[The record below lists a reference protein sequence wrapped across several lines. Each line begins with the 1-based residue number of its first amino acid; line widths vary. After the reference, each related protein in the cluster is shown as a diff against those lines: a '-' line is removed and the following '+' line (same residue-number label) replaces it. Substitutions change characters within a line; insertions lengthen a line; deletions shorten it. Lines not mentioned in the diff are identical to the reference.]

1 MSIPATYTWFA
12 AHELKLAW
20 RDWLSMLMAGKRGRV
35 GAVAIGLGA
44 FVVFMHLIALVAVGP
59 YASAGQS
66 PDKATLAILSAFVLL
81 AWFLMISQAME
92 SVTRAF
98 YSRGD
103 LDLILSSPAATRRLF
118 AVRIG
123 TLALSS
129 MSMAVLLAGPF
140 INVLTVLGGPRWL
153 FGYGVF
159 AAMGA
164 AAAAIA
170 VSGTVILFRL
180 MGPRRTRFAAQVL
193 AAVVGAAFVIGLQ
206 VAAILTYGTFSRLAI
221 IFSQGFVDHAPEAS
235 SLLYLPARAILG
247 DPVALLAVMVTG
259 IGALGAAVGAF
270 ASGFGEHAIAAASVA
285 QRSPVRKAL
294 ARPFHATSPASA
306 LRRKELTLL
315 RRDPWLMSQTLM
327 QLLYLVPPALLLWR
341 SFGEGSSIGLL
352 LVPVLVMAAGQLAG
366 GLAWLAISGEDAP
379 ELVATAPVPR
389 GFVMRAKIEAVL
401 LAVAAVF
408 APLVLVFALLAPI
421 SALVTAVFIA
431 LAAASATA
439 IQFWFRSQA
448 KRSQFRRRH
457 TSSRVATFA
466 EAFSSIG
473 WAATAA
479 LAAHG
484 TFAAIGVAIL
494 TLIVLWG
501 ARLISPHRAVIGER

>member
-1 MSIPATYTWFA
+1 MSQPATYTWFA

-20 RDWLSMLMAGKRGRV
+20 RDWLSMLMAGKRGRI

-44 FVVFMHLIALVAVGP
+44 FVVFMHVIALIAVGP
-59 YASAGQS
+59 FAGAGRT

-81 AWFLMISQAME
+81 AWCLMISQAME

-103 LDLILSSPAATRRLF
+103 LDLILSSPATTRRLF

-129 MSMAVLLAGPF
+129 MSMAVFLAGPF
-140 INVLTVLGGPRWL
+140 ANVLAVLGGPRWL

-164 AAAAIA
+164 TAAAIA
-170 VSGTVILFRL
+170 VTATVFLFRAI
-180 MGPRRTRFAAQVL
+180 GPRRTRFAAQVL

-206 VAAILTYGTFSRLAI
+206 MVAILSYGTFSRIAF
-221 IFSQGFVDHAPEAS
+221 IFSQGFIDSSPDAS

-247 DPVALLAVMVTG
+247 DPSALLAVMVTG
-259 IGALGAAVGAF
+259 IGVLGAAIGAF
-270 ASGFGEHAIAAASVA
+270 ASGFGEHAIAAASVSQHVPA
-285 QRSPVRKAL
+285 RKAL
-294 ARPFHATSPASA
+294 ARPFRGATPAGA

-327 QLLYLVPPALLLWR
+327 QLLYLAPPALLLWR
-341 SFGEGSSIGLL
+341 SFGDGIGISLL

-366 GLAWLAISGEDAP
+366 GLAWLAISGEDALD
-379 ELVATAPVPR
+379 LVATAPVPR

-401 LAVAAVF
+401 LAVAIVF
-408 APLVLVFALLAPI
+408 APLLAAFAIIMPV
-421 SALVTAVFIA
+421 SALVTAAFAAV
-431 LAAASATA
+431 AAASATA
-439 IQFWFRSQA
+439 IQFWFRSQV

-457 TSSRVATFA
+457 TSSRIATFA

-479 LAAHG
+479 LVAHG

-494 TLIVLWG
+494 TLAVLWV
-501 ARLISPHRAVIGER
+501 ARLISPHRTVIGER